1 MKRTIFGLQIRLL
14 LLWAVA
20 ACGGQHAEGQDDSVR
35 IHSTQ
40 QSAASEFAR
49 LIERLSETGGF
60 FDTDNLISNERSYLH
75 VIGKLHELEV
85 SGGAYIGVGPAQN
98 FSYIAQIRPEVAFI
112 IDIRR
117 DNMLEHLLFKALFE
131 IAHNRIEYLSLLTGR
146 PAPKDKDKWA
156 GRSIAELIEYVD
168 EVEADSHLAQLVRA
182 TIAETVIGFGLPLE
196 ESDLRTIDRFHRAFI
211 GAGLNLQ
218 FHSFNRPPRRDY
230 PSLRQLLLETDLNG
244 RQANYLARESDFQ
257 FIKQLQ
263 SRDLIVPV
271 VGDLAGPHAL
281 PAIGEYISAQ
291 DYKISALYTSN
302 VEFYLMRQG
311 TFGNFARAVEH
322 LPVDNRSIIIRSYF
336 NRGFSPLPSSY
347 VPGYNSTQLLQTL
360 ESFVAESR
368 NGGYRTYWDVVSKH
382 SIRLR

>member
-1 MKRTIFGLQIRLL
+1 MDCVPT
-14 LLWAVA
+14 
-20 ACGGQHAEGQDDSVR
+20 
-35 IHSTQ
+35 
-40 QSAASEFAR
+40 SEFAR
-49 LIERLSETGGF
+49 LIERLWEPGGF

-85 SGGAYIGVGPAQN
+85 SGGAYVGVGPAQN

-131 IAHNRIEYLSLLTGR
+131 IADNRIEYLSLLTGR
-146 PAPKDKDKWA
+146 PAPKDKEEWA
-156 GRSIAELIEYVD
+156 DRSIAELIEYVD
-168 EVEADSHLAQLVRA
+168 EVEADSQLAQLVRA
-182 TIAETVIGFGLPLE
+182 TVAETVIGFGLPLE
-196 ESDLRTIDRFHRAFI
+196 ESDLRTIDRFHRAFV
-211 GAGLNLQ
+211 GSGLNLQ

-230 PSLRQLLLETDLNG
+230 PTLRQLLLETDLNG

-291 DYKISALYTSN
+291 DHKISALYTSN

-311 TFGNFARAVEH
+311 TFSNFVRAVER
-322 LPVDNRSIIIRSYF
+322 LPVNNRSMIIRSYF

-382 SIRLR
+382 SIPLR